1 MLSVR
6 SSVNETQMFLLIV
19 FYLKSFPHEVQ
30 VVICNLRNLYHK
42 IISIPV
48 AMYGLKNVVEHGLL
62 GNAGKGAV
70 L

>member
-1 MLSVR
+1 MVSVR
-6 SSVNETQMFLLIV
+6 SSVNETQMFLLII
-19 FYLKSFPHEVQ
+19 FYLKSFSHEVQ

-48 AMYGLKNVVEHGLL
+48 AMYGLKNLVEHGLL